1 MLCLRS
7 GIVASS
13 SENTCIVVMQGVKG
27 FYEFNP
33 RKMRREDEYHEV
45 QVLSAIEQ
53 LKRDADW
60 LEFKMKE
67 AQYLGNQ
74 REEDKYFEQLEIK
87 HTEIEKERRI
97 SI

>member
-1 MLCLRS
+1 
-7 GIVASS
+7 
-13 SENTCIVVMQGVKG
+13 MQGVKG

-67 AQYLGNQ
+67 AQYLD
-74 REEDKYFEQLEIK
+74 RLHEAEDYFVQLEIK
-87 HTEIEKERRI
+87 HAEIEKERGI